1 MRYLKTSRDMA
12 RQREATR
19 DIAGYP
25 TDKSHSEKEGEKMRL
40 QEAKREANLRKWRE
54 EVYNCRSSGQTVVGW
69 CRERGITPKTYYRW
83 QKLVWEH
90 ESGALAER
98 AAEQSKLVK
107 TGTAV
112 SSVAFEAVPLI
123 GSETEYMSSAG
134 ITIRRGEWAVEVQGG
149 ADILLLRQI
158 LEMLG

>member
-1 MRYLKTSRDMA
+1 MRYLKTSWEIA
-12 RQREATR
+12 RQHMTTR

-25 TDKSHSEKEGEKMRL
+25 TVKCHRSKEGGKVQL
-40 QEAKREANLRKWRE
+40 QEAKREANIRKWRE
-54 EVYNCRSSGQTVVGW
+54 EVYNCRNSGQTVVGW

-90 ESGALAER
+90 ESSTLVER
-98 AAEQSKLVK
+98 ASEQSKLVK

-112 SSVAFEAVPLI
+112 PSVTFEAVPLI
-123 GSETEYMSSAG
+123 SNESVHTPSAG
-134 ITIRRGEWAVEVQGG
+134 ITIRRGEWAVEIRNG